1 MISPTLDARR
11 LTCFIAVAET
21 LHFRKAAERL
31 RLAQPALSQQIRRLE
46 EELGCQL
53 LKRDRRRVELTPA
66 GRTLLEAGRR
76 ALVHLSHAA
85 EAAQR
90 TSREQQSLL
99 RVGFVNPAAFAL
111 VPDVLRGL
119 RAEHPD
125 VHLMLR
131 EADSVTLLEEV
142 RLGQLDVAFV
152 RGPVIAPG
160 VRVDTLRRE
169 PLVLV
174 LPSRHRLARRARVPL
189 EQLADE
195 PFIGFARDTAPSLH
209 DAMMGMC
216 LEAGF
221 TPTFV
226 TEAVE
231 WFTMVSLVAA
241 GLGCA
246 ILPESVRTFSREGAV
261 YRAVAGAPRHVDLV
275 IARAPTP
282 PGPAL
287 KACLRIVSRMTSVA
301 LR

>member
-53 LKRDRRRVELTPA
+53 LRRDRRRVELTPA

-76 ALVHLSHAA
+76 ALAQLSHAA

-90 TSREQQSLL
+90 TAAGQASLL
-99 RVGFVNPAAFAL
+99 RVGFLSPAAFAL
-111 VPDVLRGL
+111 VPDVLSRL
-119 RAEHPD
+119 RAEHPE

-131 EADSVTLLEEV
+131 EADSTTLLEEV
-142 RLGQLDVAFV
+142 RLGLLDVAFV
-152 RGPVIAPG
+152 RGPITAAG
-160 VRVDTLRRE
+160 VRIDALHRE

-174 LPSRHRLARRARVPL
+174 LPSSHRLAKRQRVPL
-189 EQLADE
+189 ARLADE
-195 PFIGFARDTAPSLH
+195 PFIGFPRETAPSLH
-209 DAMMGMC
+209 DAMTGLC

-221 TPTFV
+221 APSFV
-226 TEAVE
+226 SEAGE
-231 WFTMVSLVAA
+231 WYTIVSLVAA

-246 ILPESVRTFSREGAV
+246 ILPESVRTFTREGAV
-261 YRAVAGAPRHVDLV
+261 YRAVEGPSRHVELA
-275 IARAPTP
+275 IARGPVP

-287 KACLRIVSRMTSVA
+287 RACLRIVSDLTSVDLA
-301 LR
+301 